1 MTVASDAKPEIDKTD
16 RHFMHPWQDV
26 TSIGEDEWTVL
37 EAATG
42 VYVKDVDGNEL
53 IDGPGGM
60 WCVNVGHGRQEI
72 IDAVSKQMGQL
83 SYFSPWYMAASTATK
98 LAERMA
104 GIAPGDLNNVFFT
117 TGGSTAVDSALR
129 FVFFYNN
136 CLGRPEKKHIIAR
149 VNGYHGST
157 FLSSSASG
165 KVGEKAH
172 MDMLDGQVHFIA
184 NPKPK
189 DRAPGTSVEAFCD
202 VLIAELEAKILE
214 VGADKVGAFI
224 AEPVMGS
231 GGVIVPPEGYFK
243 RCHEMCRKYDV
254 LFIADEVVTS
264 FGRLGHYFASE
275 DVFGV
280 VPDMITTAKGMTS
293 GYLPM
298 GALLV
303 SDRLLEDIRKTT
315 NEPRS
320 FSSGFT
326 YSGHPVS
333 AACAMANL
341 DIFEND
347 KLLEHVREISPY
359 FADAMNSLRDLPEVS
374 DIRVLGLMAGIECQ
388 LDASS
393 PDEERDYAFALKVD
407 AICQEMGLLLRPIYN
422 SCVMSPP
429 LIITKPQIDEMV
441 SILRAGIVQAAKG

>member
-1 MTVASDAKPEIDKTD
+1 MTDKPDMTDA
-16 RHFMHPWQDV
+16 HFVHPWQDV
-26 TSIGEDEWTVL
+26 TTMGEDEWTVL
-37 EAATG
+37 EASTG
-42 VYVKDVDGNEL
+42 IYVKDVEGNEL

-72 IDAVSKQMGQL
+72 IDAVAKQMGQL
-83 SYFSPWYMAASTATK
+83 SYFSPWYMAGKTTTE
-98 LAERMA
+98 LAARIA
-104 GIAPGDLNNVFFT
+104 QIAPGDLNNVFFT

-136 CLGRPEKKHIIAR
+136 CLGRPEKKQIIAR

-157 FLSSSASG
+157 YLSSSVSG
-165 KVGEKAH
+165 KASEKAF
-172 MDMLDGQVHFIA
+172 MDMADEVVHFIA

-189 DRAPGTSVEAFCD
+189 NRPAGMSEAAFCE
-202 VLIAELEAKILE
+202 VLVAELEAKILE
-214 VGADKVGAFI
+214 VGADKIGAFI
-224 AEPVMGS
+224 AEPVLGS
-231 GGVIVPPEGYFK
+231 GGMIVPPEGYFK
-243 RCHEMCRKYDV
+243 RCHEICRKHDV

-298 GALLV
+298 GALLI
-303 SDRLLEDIRKTT
+303 SDRLMEEIKNSS
-315 NEPRS
+315 NEPRA
-320 FSSGFT
+320 FTSGFT
-326 YSGHPVS
+326 YSGHPVA

-347 KLLEHVREISPY
+347 NLLEHVREIAPY
-359 FADAMNSLRDLPEVS
+359 FAEAMLSLRDLAGVT
-374 DIRVLGLMAGIECQ
+374 DVRVIGLMAGIEVQ
-388 LDASS
+388 VDENE
-393 PDEERDYAFALKVD
+393 PDIDRDCAFASQVD
-407 AICQEMGLLLRPIYN
+407 AACQELGLLLRPIYS

-429 LIITKPQIDEMV
+429 LIITKPQIDKMV
-441 SILRAGIVQAAKG
+441 SILRAGILKAGAAL